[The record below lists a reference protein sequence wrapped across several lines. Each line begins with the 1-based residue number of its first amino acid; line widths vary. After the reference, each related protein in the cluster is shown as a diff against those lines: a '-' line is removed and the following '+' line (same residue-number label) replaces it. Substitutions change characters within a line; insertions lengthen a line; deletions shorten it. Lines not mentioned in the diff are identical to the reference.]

1 MSSGLLPEQE
11 KAAIHI
17 GSHARLLAGP
27 GTGKTLTLTRR
38 VQYLIERSGVP
49 PSQILVV
56 TFTRAA
62 AAELRE
68 RISDTLSDDGDRP
81 HISTLHS
88 FALRQL
94 VRNANMVETL
104 PRPIRVADDWE
115 ERNIVH
121 EYLKIEL
128 DFTVGTIRERFNQL
142 SADWETLE
150 AETSDWSEKFID
162 PTFLG
167 AWQNQRAVLGYTLRA
182 ELVYQ
187 VKRSLEQTDNFKLE
201 SEFAHTLV
209 DEYQDLNK
217 CDLAVIRAITDRG
230 SEQFAVGDDDQ
241 SIYGFRKAYPEGIR
255 QFTAEFSPSESL
267 SLSVCMRCDKRIITL
282 AEFVA
287 NQDTKRLPKDL
298 APRQDAGKGE
308 VHVLRFQNQVAEAKG
323 ISSLCQSLI
332 DSDGLEPRNILILI
346 RTDRNQSYSKVIRKR
361 LQRDN
366 IPVSSALDNP
376 LDSDQGRRFKAVV
389 QLIVQLDDSLS
400 LCTWLILTDGI
411 GEKSISALTDLARQR
426 GWTFAKAAR
435 QVQAEISLL
444 SAVVG
449 SRIRGAMSKLDDV
462 LESWR
467 ERLTTTTE
475 REQTLSAL
483 NDLATELINDNQV
496 RQQVMTHVQQVMDGT
511 GIRNLEGLV
520 NSLSSALA
528 TIEPPMDPS
537 GVNIMTMHKA
547 KGLTADAVIIAAA
560 EDELIP
566 GGQDDPNAEGDERRL
581 LYVSLTRAR
590 THLFLTYCDNRM
602 GQQKFTG
609 RSSGKSQRRLTRFLR
624 NGPIKPSNGLK
635 FVEGYS

>member
-1 MSSGLLPEQE
+1 MSSVLLPEQE
-11 KAAIHI
+11 RAANHI

-38 VQYLIERSGVP
+38 VQYLIERSGVS

-62 AAELRE
+62 AAELRG
-68 RISDTLSDDGDRP
+68 RISDTLSDDGNRP

-115 ERNIVH
+115 ERKIVH
-121 EYLKIEL
+121 EHLKIEL
-128 DFTVGTIRERFNQL
+128 GYTIRTIRERFNQL

-150 AETSDWSEKFID
+150 AENSDWSEEFID

-167 AWQNQRAVLGYTLRA
+167 AWQDQRAVFGYTLRA

-187 VKRSLEQTDNFKLE
+187 VKRSLEQSDNFKLE
-201 SEFAHTLV
+201 SEFAHILV
-209 DEYQDLNK
+209 DEYQDLNR

-267 SLSVCMRCDKRIITL
+267 SLSICMRCDKRIITL

-308 VHVLRFQNQVAEAKG
+308 VQIIRFRDQVAEAKG

-332 DSDGLEPRNILILI
+332 DGDRIEPRSILILI

-366 IPVSSALDNP
+366 IPVSSELENP

-389 QLIVQLDDSLS
+389 QLIAQFDDSLS
-400 LCTWLILTDGI
+400 LCTWLILTDGT
-411 GEKSISALTDLARQR
+411 GEKSISALTDLAQQR
-426 GWTFAKAAR
+426 GWTFVEAAR
-435 QVQAEISLL
+435 QVQSDVSLL
-444 SAVVG
+444 PAVG
-449 SRIRGAMSKLDDV
+449 SRIRSAMSELDDV
-462 LESWR
+462 LEVWK
-467 ERLTTTTE
+467 ERLTATTE
-475 REQTLSAL
+475 QEQTLGVL
-483 NDLATELINDNQV
+483 NDLATELINDDQL
-496 RQQVMTHVQQVMDGT
+496 RQQVMTQVQQVMDGT
-511 GIRNLEGLV
+511 GTSNLEGLV
-520 NSLSSALA
+520 NSLSSAQA
-528 TIEPPMDPS
+528 TIEPPMDPI

-566 GGQDDPNAEGDERRL
+566 GGQDDPNAVGDERRL

-590 THLFLTYCDNRM
+590 THLFLTYCDNRR
-602 GQQKFTG
+602 GQQQYTG
-609 RSSGKSQRRLTRFLR
+609 RTSGTPRRRLTRFLS
-624 NGPIKPSNGLK
+624 NGPIKPQRG
-635 FVEGYS
+635 